1 MVRKRFNAFR
11 CSTEKSMH
19 SIKLKERN
27 ENDLVFDVTDGDG
40 VDLIVEVTLFDDGN
54 FNARVGAHHVS
65 EEVRND
71 INNFLAEHNINYSL
85 EK

>member
-1 MVRKRFNAFR
+1 
-11 CSTEKSMH
+11 MH
-19 SIKLKERN
+19 SIKLSERN
-27 ENDLVFDVTDGDG
+27 GNDLVLVMTDSDG

-71 INNFLAEHNINYSL
+71 INHFLAEHNIAYSL